1 MCNDTTV
8 KEIRQ
13 GHFLAIFCPKDRGPI
28 EAEPAK
34 GLLPTMLDVT
44 KTPHGFKFVELE
56 AARRGGSFFCK
67 KKSSF
72 HGDFLTS
79 GYGPF

>member
-56 AARRGGSFFCK
+56 N
-67 KKSSF
+67 
-72 HGDFLTS
+72 
-79 GYGPF
+79 